1 VPDLEAPTTATASLD
16 LAVLRRVHNEVMQG
30 YATALGDS
38 QKLRRSRAGEEAPP
52 SEPEGAPGIG
62 QLIAL
67 LLSERGGGFFAPL
80 VRLLSGAHVRQRL
93 RALSARYAQLQLA
106 LDPTREEEEEERE
119 WLAVARDDTAATAET
134 LPSLRLPGV
143 FALLPIVTGVV
154 GLTSKLA
161 TSKVPSLVWWFAG
174 AIVVP
179 LALLAYH
186 DLQIAYRRKREFFLP
201 GAMALDR
208 EPPERQRQHTGKNV
222 YRVEDELFALV
233 GSGKSKETELDKSAR
248 DLTVVLIVEAALLG
262 ALLYGGTVA
271 LLAGGVIAVAVLLL
285 DAAIHKQ
292 ADERIW
298 R

>member
-1 VPDLEAPTTATASLD
+1 
-16 LAVLRRVHNEVMQG
+16 
-30 YATALGDS
+30 
-38 QKLRRSRAGEEAPP
+38 
-52 SEPEGAPGIG
+52 
-62 QLIAL
+62 
-67 LLSERGGGFFAPL
+67 
-80 VRLLSGAHVRQRL
+80 
-93 RALSARYAQLQLA
+93 
-106 LDPTREEEEEERE
+106 
-119 WLAVARDDTAATAET
+119 
-134 LPSLRLPGV
+134 
-143 FALLPIVTGVV
+143 LPIVTGVV